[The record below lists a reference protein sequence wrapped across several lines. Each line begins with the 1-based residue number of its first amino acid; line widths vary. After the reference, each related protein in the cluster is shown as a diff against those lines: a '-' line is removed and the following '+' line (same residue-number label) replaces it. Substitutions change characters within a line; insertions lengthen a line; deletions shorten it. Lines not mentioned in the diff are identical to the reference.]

1 MMAEEKSNQEV
12 QTDVEIKEP
21 RRYNVLFMNDD
32 YTPID
37 FVQSLLVDIFYHKQ
51 AEAESLGKLIH
62 EKGKAI
68 VGTYTYEVA
77 EQKSIESTTMAR
89 SAGHP
94 LQVTIEQE

>member
-1 MMAEEKSNQEV
+1 MTEEKSNQQV
-12 QTDVEIKEP
+12 QTDVQVTEP
-21 RRYNVLFMNDD
+21 NRYNVLFMNDD

-37 FVQSLLVDIFYHKQ
+37 FVQGLLTDIFYHKPDDS
-51 AEAESLGKLIH
+51 EALAKLIH

>member
-1 MMAEEKSNQEV
+1 MVDEKQSQQV

-21 RRYNVLFMNDD
+21 SRYNVLFINDD

-37 FVQSLLVDIFYHKQ
+37 FVQSLLVDIFYHKVD
-51 AEAESLGKLIH
+51 EASELSKLIH

>member
-1 MMAEEKSNQEV
+1 MTEEKSSQEV
-12 QTDVEIKEP
+12 QTDVKIKEP
-21 RRYNVLFMNDD
+21 MRYNVLFMNDD

-51 AEAESLGKLIH
+51 VEAENLGKLIH

-94 LQVTIEQE
+94 LQVTTEQE

>member
-1 MMAEEKSNQEV
+1 MTDEKANQQV
-12 QTDVEIKEP
+12 QTDVQVTEP
-21 RRYNVLFMNDD
+21 NRFNVLFMNDD

-37 FVQSLLVDIFYHKQ
+37 FVQQLLTDIFYHKPDD
-51 AEAESLGKLIH
+51 ASELAKLIH

-68 VGTYTYEVA
+68 VGTYTYEIA

>member
-1 MMAEEKSNQEV
+1 MTEEKSNQQV
-12 QTDVEIKEP
+12 HTDVEIKEP
-21 RRYNVLFMNDD
+21 SRYNVLFMNDD

-37 FVQSLLVDIFYHKQ
+37 FVQSLLIDIFYHKPDDSEEL
-51 AEAESLGKLIH
+51 AKLIH